1 MTDALGRPRSV
12 LVLGGGS
19 EIALATARLLV
30 DRGARSVTLLGR
42 HPEAMLAAAE
52 PLRVAGAEVAVA
64 RFDAADPDDSVRA
77 IDEAFRVHGD
87 FDVVLLAFGV
97 LGDQARYEQDPALAA
112 RDAQVNVSGTLA
124 SGLAVAR
131 SLRAQ
136 GHGVL
141 VVLSSVAGQRPRRSN
156 FVYGAA
162 KAAVDAFARG
172 LDEALRGSGARVM
185 TVRPGFVHTRMTAGL
200 PAAPFSQSAE
210 QVAAAIVAGLDAGA
224 SVVWAPPAL
233 RWLFLVLRHLPQAIF
248 RRLRG

>member
-30 DRGARSVTLLGR
+30 ERGARGVTLLGR

-52 PLRVAGAEVAVA
+52 PLRVAGADVAVA
-64 RFDAADPDDSVRA
+64 RFDAADADGSVRA
-77 IDEAFRVHGD
+77 IDEAFRVRGD

-97 LGDQARYEQDPALAA
+97 LGDQARYEEDPALAA
-112 RDAQVNVSGTLA
+112 RDTQVNVTGTVA
-124 SGLAVAR
+124 GGLAVAR
-131 SLRAQ
+131 ALRTQ

-141 VVLSSVAGQRPRRSN
+141 VVLSSVAGQRPRRTN

-185 TVRPGFVHTRMTAGL
+185 TVRPGFVHTRMTTGL
-200 PAAPFSQSAE
+200 PAAPFSQSAD

-233 RWLFLVLRHLPQAIF
+233 RWLFLVLRHLPQAVF